1 MVENGGNTQTDEQ
14 DDVMG
19 EPVMAGPAR
28 SRWKRRALM
37 GAGGAGAVLVLALG
51 TGWIWRDAIAKK
63 LIDHQLEAWKLPA
76 RYRVAEVGAT
86 HVVLAD
92 VSVGDPAHPDFTA
105 GRLAIEVSTG
115 SDIKGLGRVTLEH
128 VRLAGRWQNGKLTLG
143 ELDRLLSSSSG
154 PSGLPNVELV
164 LRDAQARFE
173 TSAGI
178 ASLTAAGAGHLR
190 NGFAGTLA
198 LRAPHLAGQGC
209 EGGASLDG
217 HLSVAQGKPRLT
229 GPLDLTGLHCNL
241 KGLKLYPARL
251 ALDAKGD
258 ADLSGGEVLL
268 DLAPV
273 HLTTSTGAARAVGG
287 HAQLTMRNGRMAAGW
302 ELAGQGVNLPGIAA
316 RRIGVE
322 GRISGDADLDH
333 LTAEGSFTGEGITP
347 DSQVMATL
355 SGWRQSTQG
364 TLVAPLLARLSAGLM
379 HEGQSSKLKGS
390 WTMRRGD
397 RGFSLVIPTAR
408 WSGPRAH
415 LEGSRLMVNG
425 GGLTGNLAL
434 TGGDLPTV
442 NLRVAPVR
450 GGGQSAQL
458 AIAPWAADSAAITVP
473 ALHIEERGGRVAMA
487 GQVLVSGAVPGGSVR
502 ELGLP
507 IAGDWTAREGLVLG
521 RACAPVHYA
530 GATFDS
536 LDLSAGSFDL
546 CPGES
551 APGAPRAVLAVGRS
565 ALHWG
570 ASVPNLSLAGT
581 LSGEALHVASGP
593 LTLGERHAEVQG
605 VALTL
610 GSGADTTRAHL
621 DKLTAEL
628 RDPAGIHGTVEGG
641 SLALAALTM
650 DIGAVN
656 TPWRWADGALVMD
669 GASLA
674 VTDRLPPAR
683 PGVMP
688 PDARFE
694 PLVARDVAAKL
705 VKGVFSAQGE
715 VRSATGDRVLAQVS
729 LTHDLSASRGTLDA
743 KAPTLRFD
751 KGFQPQDISK
761 LTIGMIADASGVLSA
776 DAHIAWAGGRIRSS
790 GHISSEGF
798 DFASAAGPVRGVKGS
813 VTFTD
818 LLNMVTAPGQ
828 HVTVAAI
835 NPGIEA
841 DNGDVIFALEPNH
854 QLRVSRAEW
863 PFLNGRMWM
872 EPFVLRFGEV
882 EARKFS
888 LDVEGIDAAEFLAH
902 MDMSNLNATG
912 LFDGHL
918 PLVFDD
924 KGGHVV
930 GGYLTAR
937 APGGSVAYIGAL
949 TYKNLTPA
957 ANFAFRTLRDLKY
970 QQMRIDM
977 NGDLAGELVSRVELR
992 GLTQGKKAS
1001 RNILTRQIG
1010 KLPIQFNVNL
1020 RAPFYSLIGS
1030 VRSLYDAKA
1039 IADPRSVGLVG
1050 KDGKPV
1056 APPEATPSQPVANPA
1071 QPPQSTGIQP
1081 PVSEHRP

>member
-1 MVENGGNTQTDEQ
+1 MIDLGGNTQTDEQ
-14 DDVMG
+14 DSMVG
-19 EPVMAGPAR
+19 EPAVPLRAR
-28 SRWKRRALM
+28 SSWKRRALVS
-37 GAGGAGAVLVLALG
+37 AGGVSAVLVLALG
-51 TGWIWRDAIAKK
+51 AGWIWRDAIAKK

-86 HVVLAD
+86 HIELAD
-92 VSVGDPAHPDFTA
+92 VSVGNPAHPDFTA
-105 GRLAIEVSTG
+105 GRLLIEVSTG
-115 SDIKGLGRVTLEH
+115 GAIKGLGRVTLEH
-128 VRLAGRWQNGKLTLG
+128 VRLAGRWRDGKLSLG
-143 ELDRLLSSSSG
+143 ELDRLMSSSSG

-164 LRDAQARFE
+164 LRDAQGRLE
-173 TSAGI
+173 TPAG
-178 ASLTAAGAGHLR
+178 AVSLTAAGAGHLR

-198 LRAPHLAGQGC
+198 LRAPHLEGQGC

-217 HLSVAQGKPRLT
+217 RLSVAQGRPRLT

-241 KGLKLYPARL
+241 KNLHLDPARV
-251 ALDAKGD
+251 AIDARGD
-258 ADLSGGEVLL
+258 ADLSGGEAIL

-273 HLTTSTGAARAVGG
+273 RLATGMGGAGALAG
-287 HAQLTMRNGRMAAGW
+287 HAQMTLRNGRMAAGW
-302 ELAGQGVNLPGIAA
+302 DLTGQGVTLPGIAA
-316 RRIGVE
+316 RRIGVD
-322 GRISGDADLDH
+322 GRISGGANLSH
-333 LTAEGSFTGEGITP
+333 ATAEGNFSGEGVTP
-347 DSQVMATL
+347 DSHVMATL
-355 SGWRQSTQG
+355 AGWRRSAQG
-364 TLVAPLLARLSAGLM
+364 TLVAPLLARLSAGLER
-379 HEGQSSKLKGS
+379 EGLGSKLKGT

-415 LEGSRLMVNG
+415 LEGSRLMVTG

-434 TGGDLPTV
+434 SGGDLPTM

-450 GGGQSAQL
+450 GGQSAQL
-458 AIAPWAADSAAITVP
+458 AIAPWAADGAAITVP

-487 GQVLVSGAVPGGSVR
+487 GQVLVSGAVPGGVVR
-502 ELGLP
+502 DLDLP
-507 IAGDWTAREGLVLG
+507 VAGDWTAREGLVLG
-521 RACAPVHYA
+521 RTCAPVHFA
-530 GATFDS
+530 GATFGS
-536 LDLSAGSFDL
+536 LDLAAGSLDL
-546 CPGES
+546 CPGDA
-551 APGAPRAVLAVGRS
+551 APGAPHAVLAVGSS

-570 ASVPNLSLAGT
+570 ANVPSLSLSGT

-593 LTLGERHAEVQG
+593 LALGERHAQAQDI
-605 VALTL
+605 ALVL
-610 GSGADTTRAHL
+610 GAGSDATRAHL
-621 DKLTAEL
+621 DRLSADLGDSEGL
-628 RDPAGIHGTVEGG
+628 RGTVEGG
-641 SLALAALTM
+641 SLALAALPMNLT
-650 DIGAVN
+650 AFN
-656 TPWRWADGALVMD
+656 SPWRWSDGALVMD

-674 VTDRLPPAR
+674 ISDRTPAA
-683 PGVMP
+683 PAGGTA

-694 PLVARDVAAKL
+694 PLVARGVTGRL
-705 VKGVFSAQGE
+705 VNNVLTAQGE
-715 VRSATGDRVLAQVS
+715 VRSAGSDRVLAQVS
-729 LTHDLSASRGTLDA
+729 LTHDLSATRGTLDA
-743 KAPTLRFD
+743 KAPALTFG
-751 KGFQPQDISK
+751 KGFQPEDVSK
-761 LTIGMIADASGVLSA
+761 LSKGVIADASGVLTA
-776 DAHIAWAGGRIRSS
+776 DAHIAWRNGRITS
-790 GHISSEGF
+790 GGHVSSEGF

-818 LLNMVTAPGQ
+818 LLNTVTAPNQ
-828 HVTVAAI
+828 HLTVGSI

-841 DNGDVIFALEPNH
+841 DNGDVIFAIEPNH

-882 EARKFS
+882 EARRFS
-888 LDVEGIDAAEFLAH
+888 LDVEGIDAAEFLTH

-937 APGGSVAYIGAL
+937 EPGGTVAYIGAL
-949 TYKNLTPA
+949 TYKNLSPS

-970 QQMRIDM
+970 EHMRIDM

-1001 RNILTRQIG
+1001 RNILTRQIA

-1030 VRSLYDAKA
+1030 VRSLYDPKA
-1039 IADPRSVGLVG
+1039 VADPRSVGLVD

-1056 APPEATPSQPVANPA
+1056 AAPATTPSQPAANPA
-1071 QPPQSTGIQP
+1071 QSPQSTGIQP

>member
-1 MVENGGNTQTDEQ
+1 MIDLGGNTQTDEQ
-14 DDVMG
+14 DNMAG
-19 EPVMAGPAR
+19 EPDVPVRAR
-28 SRWKRRALM
+28 SRWRRRALV
-37 GAGGAGAVLVLALG
+37 GAGGVSAVVVLTLGA
-51 TGWIWRDAIAKK
+51 GWIWRDAIAKK

-86 HVVLAD
+86 HIDLAD

-105 GRLAIEVSTG
+105 GRLAIEVSIG
-115 SDIKGLGRVTLEH
+115 SDIKGFGRVTLEH

-154 PSGLPNVELV
+154 PSGLPNAELV

-173 TSAGI
+173 TPAGV

-217 HLSVAQGKPRLT
+217 RLSVAQGKPRLT

-241 KGLKLYPARL
+241 KGLHLDPARV
-251 ALDAKGD
+251 AIDAKGD
-258 ADLSGGEVLL
+258 ADLAGGEVLL

-273 HLTTSTGAARAVGG
+273 HLATSTGAARALGG
-287 HAQLTMRNGRMAAGW
+287 HAQLTMRHGRIAAGW

-316 RRIGVE
+316 RRIGVD
-322 GRISGDADLDH
+322 GRISGDADFDH
-333 LTAEGSFTGEGITP
+333 LTAEGGFTGEGVTP

-355 SGWRQSTQG
+355 AGWRQSTQG

-458 AIAPWAADSAAITVP
+458 AIAPWAADGAAITVP

-507 IAGDWTAREGLVLG
+507 IAGDWTARDGLVLG
-521 RACAPVHYA
+521 RTCAPVHYA

-546 CPGES
+546 CPGE
-551 APGAPRAVLAVGRS
+551 GAPHAVLAVGRS

-581 LSGEALHVASGP
+581 LSGEALHVASGA
-593 LTLGERHAEVQG
+593 LTLGERHAEVQDI
-605 VALTL
+605 VLTL
-610 GSGADTTRAHL
+610 GTGGDTTRAHI

-628 RDPAGIHGTVEGG
+628 RDPAGIHGTAEGG

-650 DIGAVN
+650 DIGAFN
-656 TPWRWADGALVMD
+656 SPWRWADGALVMD

-674 VTDRLPPAR
+674 VTDRLPPVR
-683 PGVMP
+683 PGATP
-688 PDARFE
+688 PDARFQ

-715 VRSATGDRVLAQVS
+715 VRAAASDRVLAQVS
-729 LTHDLSASRGTLDA
+729 LMHDLSASRGTLDA
-743 KAPTLRFD
+743 KAPALRFD
-751 KGFQPQDISK
+751 KGLQPQDISK
-761 LTIGMIADASGVLSA
+761 LSTGMIADASGVLSA
-776 DAHIAWAGGRIRSS
+776 DAHIAWSNGRIRSS
-790 GHISSEGF
+790 GHVSSEGF
-798 DFASAAGPVRGVKGS
+798 DFASAAGPVRGVKGT

-818 LLNMVTAPGQ
+818 LLNMVTAPNQ

-841 DNGDVIFALEPNH
+841 DNGDVIFALEPNR

-930 GGYLTAR
+930 AGYLTAR
-937 APGGSVAYIGAL
+937 PPGGTVAYIGAL
-949 TYKNLTPA
+949 TYKNLSPT

-1001 RNILTRQIG
+1001 RNFLTRQIG

-1039 IADPRSVGLVG
+1039 VADPRSVGLVG
-1050 KDGKPV
+1050 SDGKPV
-1056 APPEATPSQPVANPA
+1056 ATPSQPAANPA
-1071 QPPQSTGIQP
+1071 QSPQSTGIQP